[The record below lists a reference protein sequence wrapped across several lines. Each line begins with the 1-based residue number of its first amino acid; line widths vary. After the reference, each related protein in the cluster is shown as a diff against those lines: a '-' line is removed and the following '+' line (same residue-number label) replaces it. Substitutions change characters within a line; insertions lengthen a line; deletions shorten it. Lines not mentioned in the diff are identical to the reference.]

1 MSLRCSVNDSEFSHR
16 MFVWYAYTIATF
28 VRQSNF
34 QGLVRNV
41 RVDTELLMHM
51 PHALETK
58 GREPKSS
65 GDNDMDL
72 GTVMLG

>member
-1 MSLRCSVNDSEFSHR
+1 MSLRCSVNYSEFSSR
-16 MFVWYAYTIATF
+16 MFVWYVYSIATS
-28 VRQSNF
+28 VRQGNF

-58 GREPKSS
+58 GRELKSS